1 VSGITGDWGD
11 RMVMMTDEDF
21 VEILKRMMNEE
32 GANMLSIPGVYEL
45 VSEYYNNDIIDEWL
59 SRNNE
64 RESGAYE

>member
-1 VSGITGDWGD
+1 
-11 RMVMMTDEDF
+11 MVLMTDGDF
-21 VEILKRMMNEE
+21 DEILKRIMNEE

>member
-1 VSGITGDWGD
+1 MPGITGDWRD

-64 RESGAYE
+64 REVGAYE

>member
-1 VSGITGDWGD
+1 
-11 RMVMMTDEDF
+11 MVMMTDEDF
-21 VEILKRMMNEE
+21 DEILKRIMNEE

>member
-1 VSGITGDWGD
+1 
-11 RMVMMTDEDF
+11 MVLMTDEDF
-21 VEILKRMMNEE
+21 NEILKRIMNEE

-45 VSEYYNNDIIDEWL
+45 VSEYYNNDTIDEWL

>member
-1 VSGITGDWGD
+1 
-11 RMVMMTDEDF
+11 MTDEDF
-21 VEILKRMMNEE
+21 DEILKRIMNEE

>member
-1 VSGITGDWGD
+1 
-11 RMVMMTDEDF
+11 MVMMTDEDF
-21 VEILKRMMNEE
+21 NEILKRIMNEE